1 MTTIRGALGTSGM
14 AVAMLA
20 GFGGGDAEAAEPGT
34 PIQLAAPNACLANLA
49 IGGCS
54 PFKSFNRPLNIDVAP
69 DGADVYMANQSG
81 TIGRF
86 RRDPGTNA
94 LTGADFVNFGGGDL
108 SDVFVASSGTLL
120 VGAGGSTSGDGM
132 VESFSR
138 DPSTGALTAI
148 GCAEEGG
155 SLYCANAEGIG
166 GADEVALPPSGPG
179 VYVAAE
185 YGGPDGPDGGSTP
198 DGSIAVLTVGGSPGN
213 FKQLECIAAIKAA
226 SGACSDQSKDEPV
239 LRGPS
244 SVAVSPDGRN
254 VYFGGFGGLVGYN
267 RDPAT
272 GKLVS
277 EAECMLRS
285 ASGPFCSKE
294 VRLPIADQLV
304 ISPDGEFLYAGG
316 ANSFTVLDRNPASG
330 TLSVVECMKSASS
343 AASCPVEPAFGG
355 GTGIATSPDG
365 STLYVAGGGSGE
377 GFLRAFR
384 VDKATGQLADLA
396 CVTFGSAPGCVSGS
410 GFMWPSSA
418 DATADGSGLYVLGYE
433 GTGTGDLGAL
443 AEFRIEQPPAG
454 PAGPEPGRQTGAN
467 RSARQTGAAR
477 QKGSRAPADA
487 VPGHRAVSPVL
498 GQSRAPNPQTGRSQ
512 SRPQLETQTAQAG
525 VGQLQNRGRGDRQS
539 QGQAERRPRRAAA
552 PGHQRSQGRRDR
564 RCARRRRKQGHRAQ
578 TADGRP
584 QVLSDDQLSR
594 RNSTRSRSTL
604 AIRLSPVR
612 MSPAAG
618 FASAVA
624 MIRASGILSEGTVAR
639 RSAASAA
646 TVTSIGRIA
655 EIRSAKNP
663 STRSSSWRP
672 MRAPVRTSA

>member
-1 MTTIRGALGTSGM
+1 MTSIKGALGTSGL

-20 GFGGGDAEAAEPGT
+20 GMGGGDAEAAEPGT

-54 PFKSFNRPLNIDVAP
+54 PFKTFNRPLNIDVAP

-155 SLYCANAEGIG
+155 SLFCANAEGIG
-166 GADEVALPPSGPG
+166 GADEIALPPSGPG

-244 SVAVSPDGRN
+244 SVVVSPDGRN

-285 ASGPFCSKE
+285 TSGPFCSKE

-418 DATADGSGLYVLGYE
+418 DATADGTGLYVLGYE

-443 AEFRIEQPPAG
+443 AEFRIEQPPAA
-454 PAGPEPGRQTGAN
+454 PAVP
-467 RSARQTGAAR
+467 
-477 QKGSRAPADA
+477 APADKS
-487 VPGHRAVSPVL
+487 VQIEVL
-498 GQSRAPNPQTGRSQ
+498 GKRVQLDKKGVGRLRMRCPATEQSPRARARSVLQTRKPVDPKAGHSSKRKPLKLASG
-512 SRPQLETQTAQAG
+512 SFKIGAG
-525 VGQLQNRGRGDRQS
+525 VTSKVRVKLSGDRVALLRQDTS
-539 QGQAERRPRRAAA
+539 ARKAVAIAAV
-552 PGHQRSQGRRDR
+552 RDG
-564 RCARRRRKQGHRAQ
+564 AGNKGTARKQ
-578 TADGRP
+578 
-584 QVLSDDQLSR
+584 L
-594 RNSTRSRSTL
+594 
-604 AIRLSPVR
+604 
-612 MSPAAG
+612 
-618 FASAVA
+618 
-624 MIRASGILSEGTVAR
+624 TV
-639 RSAASAA
+639 
-646 TVTSIGRIA
+646 VP
-655 EIRSAKNP
+655 KP
-663 STRSSSWRP
+663 
-672 MRAPVRTSA
+672 

>member
-1 MTTIRGALGTSGM
+1 MKSIKGALGPSGL

-20 GFGGGDAEAAEPGT
+20 GMGGGDADAAEPGT
-34 PIQLAAPNACLANLA
+34 PIQLSAPNACLANLA

-54 PFKSFNRPLNIDVAP
+54 PFKTFNRPLNIDVAP

-94 LTGADFVNFGGGDL
+94 LTGADFVDFGGGDL
-108 SDVFVASSGTLL
+108 SDVFVAASGTLL

-132 VESFSR
+132 LESFSR

-166 GADEVALPPSGPG
+166 GADEVAVAPSGPG

-244 SVAVSPDGRN
+244 SVVVSPDGRN

-277 EAECMLRS
+277 EAECMLRNT
-285 ASGPFCSKE
+285 SGPFCSKE

-418 DATADGSGLYVLGYE
+418 DATADGTGLYVLGYE

-454 PAGPEPGRQTGAN
+454 PAGPGPADKQVQIEVLGKRVQLDKKGVGRLRMRCPATEQSPPCSGKVVLQTRKPVDPKAGHSSKRKPLKLASGSFKIGAGVTAKVKVKLSGD
-467 RSARQTGAAR
+467 RVTLLRQDTSARKAVAIADVRDGAGN
-477 QKGSRAPADA
+477 KG
-487 VPGHRAVSPVL
+487 
-498 GQSRAPNPQTGRSQ
+498 
-512 SRPQLETQTAQAG
+512 TA
-525 VGQLQNRGRGDRQS
+525 
-539 QGQAERRPRRAAA
+539 
-552 PGHQRSQGRRDR
+552 
-564 RCARRRRKQGHRAQ
+564 RKQ
-578 TADGRP
+578 
-584 QVLSDDQLSR
+584 L
-594 RNSTRSRSTL
+594 
-604 AIRLSPVR
+604 
-612 MSPAAG
+612 
-618 FASAVA
+618 
-624 MIRASGILSEGTVAR
+624 TVVPK
-639 RSAASAA
+639 S
-646 TVTSIGRIA
+646 
-655 EIRSAKNP
+655 
-663 STRSSSWRP
+663 
-672 MRAPVRTSA
+672 